1 MKHERRLLT
10 CLFLLLLI
18 GGIAR
23 PIYAQTEILSQLGR
37 TLDGTISVQL
47 PAGWMTQDT
56 ATSIF
61 TSAFAFGDS
70 AASLQE
76 LLGTLTG
83 GESAL
88 TTPHSNGLIGIV
100 DTRLTSG
107 LSTQVAITS
116 LLQGI
121 IQDLTAQGARVLE
134 QQSAMLGGQYPAS
147 LIVVEITARSA
158 KGFVGVFETPLG
170 IAEVSLGAVPQRNFD
185 SLRPQL
191 EAILNTIRLPAEE
204 TTAIQPPAVEP
215 NPPAEPINQAGGL
228 VRSPNDQFSVSLSDD
243 WMSHSLQLE
252 GFNDVV
258 AFGSTQAA
266 ANAIS
271 TLITEGTG
279 IETFTGI
286 GGLIGVVDS
295 AQLDAAQVSEASI
308 APLMQQL
315 LGSIETGDVQ
325 VIEQPADHTFGGL
338 YPGQLTLTNI
348 GYLGVLFANR
358 QLVVVMILTDALNAQ
373 QAEMLAIMETIRI
386 PAAAAGDAA
395 PAAGET
401 ITVRAAQDSLSLELP
416 ANWLTLDFLAAND
429 AFAFGD
435 SDTAAQTRLAS
446 AYPQL
451 AESGAISGLGGLILL
466 YDAAAV
472 NVDSAQPNL
481 TALMDQVVS
490 GLEGQGYRIIE
501 AAQAVTIGGSNGLVV
516 QIAGTEQG
524 YLALVL
530 FGDQLAYITA
540 TGTPNNFARNDTL
553 LLGILQSIRVPAAA
567 ASGGLGGLDGVG
579 SNATPTPPGLGGL
592 GGS

>member
-1 MKHERRLLT
+1 MKLERRLLVS
-10 CLFLLLLI
+10 LLI
-18 GGIAR
+18 LLTLSVSFC
-23 PIYAQTEILSQLGR
+23 PLSAQTAPLSQFAR
-37 TLDGTISVQL
+37 TLDGTISVHL
-47 PAGWMTQDT
+47 PAGWMSQDT
-56 ATSIF
+56 ATSVF
-61 TSAFAFGDS
+61 TSAFAFGDN

-83 GESAL
+83 GETAL

-107 LSTQVAITS
+107 LSTQLAITS

-121 IQDLTAQGARVLE
+121 IQDLTPQGARILE
-134 QQSAMLGGQYPAS
+134 QQSTLLGGQFSAS
-147 LIVVEITARSA
+147 LIVVEIPARSA

-191 EAILNTIRLPAEE
+191 EAILNSIRIPAEE
-204 TTAIQPPAVEP
+204 ATAVQPPAVEP
-215 NPPAEPINQAGGL
+215 NPVAQPIETAGGL
-228 VRSPNDQFSVSLSDD
+228 IRSPNHQFSVGLSAN
-243 WMSHSLQLE
+243 WMSHSVQLE

-266 ANAIS
+266 ADAIT

-279 IETFTGI
+279 IETFAGV

-295 AQLDAAQVSEASI
+295 AQLDPTQVTEATI
-308 APLMQQL
+308 APLMQQM
-315 LGSIETGDVQ
+315 LGSIESDDVQ
-325 VIEQPADHTFGGL
+325 VIEQPADHTFGGA
-338 YPGQLTLTNI
+338 YPGQLALTSI
-348 GYLGVLFANR
+348 GYLGVLFAN
-358 QLVVVMILTDALNAQ
+358 QQFVIVLVVTDALDAH
-373 QAEMLAIMETIRI
+373 QAEMLAIIETIRI
-386 PAAAAGDAA
+386 PAADVGSVA
-395 PAAGET
+395 PLINET
-401 ITVRAAQDSLSLELP
+401 ITVRAAQDSLSVELP
-416 ANWLTLDFLAAND
+416 ANWVTLDFVATND

-435 SDTAAQTRLAS
+435 SDQAAQTRLAS
-446 AYPQL
+446 ANPQL

-472 NVDSAQPNL
+472 NLDPAQPNL

-490 GLEGQGYRIIE
+490 GLQGQGYRVIE
-501 AAQAVTIGGSNGLVV
+501 AAQPVTIGANTGLVV

-540 TGTPNNFARNDTL
+540 TGTPNNFAQNDAL
-553 LLGILQSIRVPAAA
+553 LLGILQSIRIPAVAD
-567 ASGGLGGLDGVG
+567 SSGLGGLSGLG